1 MGDFRALLGHLVT
14 DVRSPGVKTPHNSPA
29 SSKQLL
35 WRRRDALVVGKA
47 VGNSATGLQKAL

>member
-1 MGDFRALLGHLVT
+1 MGDFRALFEHLVT
-14 DVRSPGVKTPHNSPA
+14 DVRSPGVNSPA

-35 WRRRDALVVGKA
+35 WGRQDALAVGKA